1 MKKRI
6 AIVTPYGAEERLDNY
21 AEFVLAQELIGR
33 GYDVRM
39 FTYTSRA
46 LGYKDGVY
54 KGVSVTRCRERHGFS
69 PRLFAGLLWFRP
81 DIVLGLHPRSML
93 NFSAYW
99 GARAVGARF
108 IVEIVGILHDPFL
121 VKDTDNPYG
130 NEYNKPLLIT
140 SFSEFLKQAVRGKMR
155 NAWKNY
161 VWHMPTSAADTIVA
175 INDEEQRYIQ
185 RFYGRDSVRIYWCA
199 PRPDTS
205 SLKKP
210 GNVPEKFLFFIG
222 QMKRRKGWDTALEA
236 IAALVRNGEEAH
248 MVIVGPQHTKESE
261 QYAKELGIE
270 HRLTF
275 FSAISNEEKNWLYAH
290 AECVLVPSR
299 YEGFGLPIF
308 EAFVAGAPLCASDL
322 SIFTEFLREGEN
334 ALLFKKGDGID
345 AARAVQSMRSDPALR
360 ARLITEGKKTA
371 EHFSQERMVREY
383 IALFESRN

>member
-1 MKKRI
+1 MKRI

-21 AEFVLAQELIGR
+21 AEFVLAQELIER

-46 LGYKDGVY
+46 LEYKDEVY
-54 KGVSVTRCRERHGFS
+54 KGVPVTRCRERHAFS
-69 PRLFAGLLWFRP
+69 PRLFSNLLWFRP
-81 DIVLGLHPRSML
+81 DIVLALHPRSML

-130 NEYNKPLLIT
+130 SEYEKPLLVT
-140 SFSEFLKQAVRGKMR
+140 TLSQFLKQTVRGKLR

-161 VWHMPTSAADTIVA
+161 VWHMPTAAADTVIS
-175 INDEEQRYIQ
+175 INDEEKRYVQ

-199 PRPDTS
+199 PRADTTS
-205 SLKKP
+205 TIKQ
-210 GNVPEKFLFFIG
+210 GVVPEKFIFFIG

-236 IAALVRNGEEAH
+236 VAELVRQGEEAR
-248 MVIVGPQHTKESE
+248 MVIVGPQHTQESE
-261 QYAKELGIE
+261 RYAKELGIAD
-270 HRLTF
+270 RLTF
-275 FSAISNEEKNWLYAH
+275 FSAISNQEKNWLYAH

-308 EAFVAGAPLCASDL
+308 EAFVAGAPGCASDL

-334 ALLFKKGDGID
+334 ALLFKKGDGAD
-345 AARAVQSMRSDPALR
+345 AARALRTLRADPALR
-360 ARLITEGKKTA
+360 ERLITEGIKTA
-371 EHFSQERMVREY
+371 EHFSRERMVGDY
-383 IALFESRN
+383 IQLFDSKI

>member
-6 AIVTPYGAEERLDNY
+6 AIVTPYGAEPRLDNY
-21 AEFVLAQELIGR
+21 AEFVLSQELIER

-46 LGYKDGVY
+46 LGYKNEVY
-54 KGVSVTRCRERHGFS
+54 KGVPVTRCRERHGFS
-69 PRLFAGLLWFRP
+69 PRLFFSLLWFRP
-81 DIVLGLHPRSML
+81 KIVLGLHPRSML

-99 GARAVGARF
+99 GAWAAGARF

-130 NEYNKPLLIT
+130 SEYEKPLLIT
-140 SFSEFLKQAVRGKMR
+140 TLSEFLKQAVRGKLR

-185 RFYGRDSVRIYWCA
+185 QFYVRDSVRIYWCA
-199 PRPDTS
+199 PRSDTS
-205 SLKKP
+205 SVKKP

-236 IAALVRNGEEAH
+236 VAALKSEGDTHLV
-248 MVIVGPQHTKESE
+248 VVGPVDTQEAQRSAE
-261 QYAKELGIE
+261 ALGIRE
-270 HRLTF
+270 NVTF
-275 FSAISNEEKNWLYAH
+275 LSAISNEEKNWLYAH

-308 EAFVAGAPLCASDL
+308 EAFALGAPVCASNL
-322 SIFTEFLREGEN
+322 PIFTEFLRDGEN
-334 ALLFKKGDGID
+334 ALLFKKGDGVD
-345 AARAVQSMRSDPALR
+345 AARAVRALRSDPALR
-360 ARLITEGKKTA
+360 VRLITEGKKTA
-371 EHFSQERMVREY
+371 EHFSRERMVREY
-383 IALFESRN
+383 VALFDLRN